1 MVKKSV
7 FNYDFAQTFLIN
19 NGGELAIQLT
29 NKYYNSNGFSDED
42 AAKKLKIKVT
52 EVRTALNRLHYKGI
66 VEYIR
71 KKNKN
76 TGWYSYTW
84 KFNTQK
90 ILEYLIKDKEEEINK
105 LRLEIN
111 NMQDYCFFSCKKGCS
126 EFVFEI
132 ASQYNFICPDC
143 GKEMSSLD
151 SSVRIKKIN
160 NKIKGI
166 ERILKDFK
174 NSIKHNK

>member
-7 FNYDFAQTFLIN
+7 FGYDFVHDFLTN
-19 NGGELAIQLT
+19 NGGQLAMPLIT
-29 NKYYNSNGFSDED
+29 KYYLSTGFSDEEV
-42 AAKKLKIKVT
+42 AKKLKLKVT

-66 VEYIR
+66 VEYAR

-84 KFNTQK
+84 KINNKK
-90 ILEYLIKDKEEEINK
+90 ILEYLIKDKEEEIVKLNK
-105 LRLEIN
+105 EIEK
-111 NMQDYCFFSCKKGCS
+111 MQDYCFFSCKKGCS
-126 EFVFEI
+126 EAIFEI

-151 SSVRIKKIN
+151 SNIGIKKTNKKIN
-160 NKIKGI
+160 EIETIIK
-166 ERILKDFK
+166 EFK
-174 NSIKHNK
+174 KMI

>member
-1 MVKKSV
+1 MIKKSV
-7 FNYDFAQTFLIN
+7 FNYDFVKTFLN
-19 NGGELAIQLT
+19 NSGGSLAVPLIL
-29 NKYYNSNGFSDED
+29 KYYSSSGFSDED
-42 AAKKLKIKVT
+42 AAKKLKLKVT
-52 EVRTALNRLHYKGI
+52 EIRTALNRLHYKGI

-84 KFNTQK
+84 KINIKK

-105 LRLEIN
+105 LKLEITK
-111 NMQDYCFFSCKKGCS
+111 MQDYCFFSCEKGCS
-126 EFVFEI
+126 EAVFEI

-151 SSVRIKKIN
+151 SVIKIKKTN
-160 NKIKGI
+160 KKIKDI
-166 ERILKDFK
+166 ENILKEFK
-174 NSIKHNK
+174 KMV